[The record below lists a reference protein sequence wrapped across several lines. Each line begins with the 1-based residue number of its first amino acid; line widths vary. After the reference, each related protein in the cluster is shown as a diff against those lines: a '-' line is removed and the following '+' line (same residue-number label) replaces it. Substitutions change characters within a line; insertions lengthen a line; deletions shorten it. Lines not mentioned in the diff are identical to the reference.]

1 MPALLI
7 INYSIDDPD
16 TFGDYQA
23 AAGPALKIG
32 SECELVAIDATSD
45 RMEGETSGHQTVVL
59 KFADKA
65 KAREIYES
73 ADYQAILGT
82 RFAATSDHWA
92 VLVDSL
98 S

>member
-1 MPALLI
+1 M
-7 INYSIDDPD
+7 
-16 TFGDYQA
+16 
-23 AAGPALKIG
+23 
-32 SECELVAIDATSD
+32 
-45 RMEGETSGHQTVVL
+45 L

-65 KAREIYES
+65 KAREIYDS

>member
-45 RMEGETSGHQTVVL
+45 RICLLYTSPSPR
-59 KFADKA
+59 DP
-65 KAREIYES
+65 E
-73 ADYQAILGT
+73 
-82 RFAATSDHWA
+82 
-92 VLVDSL
+92 
-98 S
+98 